1 MIQVIRAKIRTI
13 NGKAITEA
21 RRDYNVTLHT
31 KEDYKEFKADQLRM
45 VKREF
50 NKNAQIFFTYKT
62 KK

>member
-1 MIQVIRAKIRTI
+1 MIQVIRGKIRI
-13 NGKAITEA
+13 VNGKAITA
-21 RRDYNVTLHT
+21 TIRDYNVLLHS